1 MHCSASGK
9 SPSRT
14 TVLPSGQSGRTL
26 CQSLLDPATINA
38 LLLRR
43 RSFAKRYLPPVLRGD
58 ILYSIVVDNDN
69 NCYNGGSGGIVFL
82 GRIRRETVADP
93 YDGDDHNVVLL

>member
-1 MHCSASGK
+1 M
-9 SPSRT
+9 
-14 TVLPSGQSGRTL
+14 LPSGQSGRTL

-43 RSFAKRYLPPVLRGD
+43 RSFAKRYPPPVLRGD
-58 ILYSIVVDNDN
+58 ILYSTVVDNNN
-69 NCYNGGSGGIVFL
+69 NCYNGGIVFL
-82 GRIRRETVADP
+82 GRIRRETVADS

>member
-1 MHCSASGK
+1 MQKDS
-9 SPSRT
+9 T
-14 TVLPSGQSGRTL
+14 
-26 CQSLLDPATINA
+26 
-38 LLLRR
+38 
-43 RSFAKRYLPPVLRGD
+43 
-58 ILYSIVVDNDN
+58 VVDNDN